1 MASNAATSI
10 LECCLLMEIGREA
23 ASSVVTLGI
32 SSLII
37 IVLVIPR
44 PGLGMEA
51 EWALFSPVAETSDT
65 DSDW

>member
-1 MASNAATSI
+1 M
-10 LECCLLMEIGREA
+10 LLANGNREGGCII
-23 ASSVVTLGI
+23 SCHLILGI

-51 EWALFSPVAETSDT
+51 EWALFSPVAETLDT